1 MIDYDNNRLYTQDGK
16 KVEYE
21 KVLVATGGS
30 AIRPSMEG
38 IDLQNVFVWRS
49 LQDLKGIQGQKEQMK
64 KVVVVGASF
73 IGMEA
78 ASALKKEYKV
88 EQLTVVGQEQ
98 HPFERVLGS

>member
-38 IDLQNVFVWRS
+38 IDL
-49 LQDLKGIQGQKEQMK
+49 
-64 KVVVVGASF
+64 
-73 IGMEA
+73 
-78 ASALKKEYKV
+78 
-88 EQLTVVGQEQ
+88 
-98 HPFERVLGS
+98 